1 MGEQTK
7 RNKYIY
13 KMMKQAALLLI
24 SLTVVS
30 AYCPNGCS
38 GHGSCSASPKDTCVC
53 YQRRESRAL
62 LSTISERETDLV
74 DAWTGADCSLR
85 TCPKG
90 YAWAASPIA
99 DNSHKQLV
107 ECSGK
112 GTCDRKSG
120 ECQCYDGFWGEGC
133 RRSACPN
140 ECSGHGVCQSLEKF
154 ANDYKPY
161 DTTQDV
167 TAEYDTAWDAKY
179 QYGCKCDDG
188 FRGPDCS
195 EIECPSTSDPL
206 GGEGNEMGRDCSGR
220 GTCDYS
226 TGLCT
231 CFAGYYGPMCQ
242 TQTVLG

>member
-1 MGEQTK
+1 MG
-7 RNKYIY
+7 
-13 KMMKQAALLLI
+13 
-24 SLTVVS
+24 
-30 AYCPNGCS
+30 
-38 GHGSCSASPKDTCVC
+38 
-53 YQRRESRAL
+53 
-62 LSTISERETDLV
+62 
-74 DAWTGADCSLR
+74 
-85 TCPKG
+85 G

-140 ECSGHGVCQSLEKF
+140 EFS
-154 ANDYKPY
+154 
-161 DTTQDV
+161 
-167 TAEYDTAWDAKY
+167 
-179 QYGCKCDDG
+179 
-188 FRGPDCS
+188 GPDCS

>member
-1 MGEQTK
+1 MFLPSA
-7 RNKYIY
+7 NV
-13 KMMKQAALLLI
+13 LL
-24 SLTVVS
+24 
-30 AYCPNGCS
+30 CPMEN
-38 GHGSCSASPKDTCVC
+38 
-53 YQRRESRAL
+53 L
-62 LSTISERETDLV
+62 L
-74 DAWTGADCSLR
+74 
-85 TCPKG
+85 
-90 YAWAASPIA
+90 
-99 DNSHKQLV
+99 
-107 ECSGK
+107 

-195 EIECPSTSDPL
+195 VSNFFICIKQPKWSRQLTTL
-206 GGEGNEMGRDCSGR
+206 NNI
-220 GTCDYS
+220 T
-226 TGLCT
+226 
-231 CFAGYYGPMCQ
+231 
-242 TQTVLG
+242 

>member
-1 MGEQTK
+1 MFLPSA
-7 RNKYIY
+7 NV
-13 KMMKQAALLLI
+13 LL
-24 SLTVVS
+24 
-30 AYCPNGCS
+30 CPMEN
-38 GHGSCSASPKDTCVC
+38 
-53 YQRRESRAL
+53 L
-62 LSTISERETDLV
+62 L
-74 DAWTGADCSLR
+74 
-85 TCPKG
+85 
-90 YAWAASPIA
+90 
-99 DNSHKQLV
+99 
-107 ECSGK
+107 

-195 EIECPSTSDPL
+195 V
-206 GGEGNEMGRDCSGR
+206 
-220 GTCDYS
+220 S
-226 TGLCT
+226 TGNAAHLFT
-231 CFAGYYGPMCQ
+231 
-242 TQTVLG
+242 